1 MSDFDNPFAVV
12 IAVIFGNIVYNRETV
27 KLRFTVDV
35 CLSFFS
41 VSVLWAALRVLTN
54 ANSVNDID
62 GFGELKFIRAIV

>member
-35 CLSFFS
+35 CLSFFY
-41 VSVLWAALRVLTN
+41 VSVCIACAY
-54 ANSVNDID
+54 
-62 GFGELKFIRAIV
+62 